1 MLCKLA
7 KRSCDREFW
16 LSLYRY
22 DFKASR
28 STSASGSPC
37 RSKFNLV
44 GPRDYRSNI
53 RKIIYAKSKDE
64 TGQVSHND
72 RITNYTDQ

>member
-1 MLCKLA
+1 MLG
-7 KRSCDREFW
+7 
-16 LSLYRY
+16 LYRY

-28 STSASGSPC
+28 STSTSGPPC

-64 TGQVSHND
+64 TGQVSHIVYQKSELIHMNC
-72 RITNYTDQ
+72 IYHVCTLYGV